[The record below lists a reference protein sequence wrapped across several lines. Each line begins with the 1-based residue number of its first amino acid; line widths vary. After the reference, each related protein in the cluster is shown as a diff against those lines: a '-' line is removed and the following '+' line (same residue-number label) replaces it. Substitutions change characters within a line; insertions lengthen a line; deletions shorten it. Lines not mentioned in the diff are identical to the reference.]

1 MNPKESTTYIVG
13 SSDETSHYW
22 QDLAVANRRVAEDAQ
37 SQRDAAVAERDK
49 LAEVFRQY
57 RKDHCGCMI
66 KECPDCFKEC
76 GK

>member
-1 MNPKESTTYIVG
+1 MSYYGTEREIIENLEKE
-13 SSDETSHYW
+13 
-22 QDLAVANRRVAEDAQ
+22 LAVAIEQ
-37 SQRDAAVAERDK
+37 RDK